1 MSFLR
6 CEDGPLY
13 TSVCDSA
20 TVEQFSTV
28 VTEGSNSGVS
38 APLYVDLRH
47 APFKQMC
54 LTVSA
59 PLTVTNT
66 DDSVYGVSVGVQL
79 FRGRSVD
86 IANLVDSNTL
96 YATLPNGDVASSTS
110 LTPVLLHRVAPGEYT
125 VRVNAASSSA
135 NSFSVFGRINVCATL
150 TQLVL

>member
-1 MSFLR
+1 MSYLC

-13 TSVCDSA
+13 TSICDSTPVDSFA
-20 TVEQFSTV
+20 TV
-28 VTEGSNSGVS
+28 VTEGSNSGFS
-38 APLYVDLRH
+38 APFYVDLRR

-54 LTVSA
+54 VTVSA

-66 DDSVYGVSVGVQL
+66 DDSVYGVSVAVQL

-86 IANLVDSNTL
+86 IANLIDGNTL

-125 VRVNAASSSA
+125 VRIFASSSSN
-135 NSFSVFGRINVCATL
+135 NSFDVSGRINVGATL
-150 TQLVL
+150 SQLVL